1 MSLLI
6 IGSTAMQQH
15 FAPWFDRE
23 PSDTDAYA
31 PTTSDWEREATQ
43 PFFDKKLDLFSHP
56 LLDDWLQNTRDG
68 WFRYATPDELLTIK
82 ASHAAWELR
91 NGSWDKHMWDLVFLQ
106 DRGAK
111 VDEELYKLLYP
122 IWAEVHGNKR
132 LKMGMD
138 ATGFFTDAVV
148 RKYDHDSLHES
159 VAYGDEALYVS
170 VLAPGEEVKM
180 DMALLKALP
189 HETRVR
195 LLREEVYATAL
206 ERLVIPNG
214 YRYSPR
220 LAYHWALR
228 RTITSLTSGWTS
240 RWLIDNYKEMRTP
253 DMDYVARHRSRMH
266 LLKPDRPNKN
276 GMK

>member
-6 IGSTAMQQH
+6 IGSAAMRHH
-15 FAPWFDRE
+15 FAPQFDRE
-23 PSDTDAYA
+23 PGDIDVFA
-31 PTTSDWEREATQ
+31 PTGHTNWQLEGVAVDGHHVDA
-43 PFFDKKLDLFSHP
+43 FSHQMLDP
-56 LLDDWLQNTRDG
+56 LLLGTATCS
-68 WFRYATPDELLTIK
+68 RYATPDELLTIK
-82 ASHAAWELR
+82 TSHAHWELR
-91 NGSWDKHMWDLVFLQ
+91 NGSWDKHMWDLVFLR
-106 DRGAK
+106 DHGAV
-111 VDEELYKLLYP
+111 VDESLYQRIYAV
-122 IWAEVHGNKR
+122 WANIHGAKR

-148 RKYDHDSLHES
+148 RTYDHDSLHES

-170 VLAPGEEVKM
+170 VLAPGKEVKM
-180 DMALLKALP
+180 DMAKVKALP

-240 RWLIDNYKEMRTP
+240 RWLVDNYKEMRTP

-266 LLKPDRPNKN
+266 LLKPDKSNEK